1 MGRNGGGEQGELD
14 ITEDLTVVHL
24 CAKCLLSLN
33 ITTCPP
39 TTFEKARTAKCAS
52 GQSCEINSDLI
63 FLRAIITRDQNPLSW
78 LTAEW
83 ERDK

>member
-14 ITEDLTVVHL
+14 ITEDLTVVL
-24 CAKCLLSLN
+24 CKMSNLIKYHNLS
-33 ITTCPP
+33 P

-52 GQSCEINSDLI
+52 GQSCGINSDRS

-83 ERDK
+83 GRDK